1 MSQPLQKNFDDEELM
16 DEPPPNTPQEE
27 ARYVA
32 MDRVWVG
39 LALTICGF
47 AAIVGFVAWLSGK

>member
-1 MSQPLQKNFDDEELM
+1 MSQPRDAALNDEELM

-39 LALTICGF
+39 LTLVICGF